1 MSSPSPTS
9 STQSSQ
15 SSSTSVSSSSTFV
28 VAVGSTNPTKVK
40 AVETIV
46 SRAFPHARVQP
57 VVVASGVS
65 EQPLSADETERGA
78 RARARA
84 ALAAVPGARFGI
96 GLEGGVHFA
105 AGAED
110 DAAVAA
116 ACDVINCCA
125 VAADDGS
132 VHVAWGVRFPL
143 PPAVGRRLRRG
154 EELGP
159 VMDELSGVRDSA
171 KTLGAVGFLSNGLL
185 TRDVMW
191 ESAVVCAL
199 MPWFHPELYLP

>member
-1 MSSPSPTS
+1 M
-9 STQSSQ
+9 
-15 SSSTSVSSSSTFV
+15 STSPQSEAHTNESIPLI

-40 AVETIV
+40 AVEAIV
-46 SRAFPHARVQP
+46 SRAFPHARVEP
-57 VVVASGVS
+57 AAVPSGVS
-65 EQPLSADETERGA
+65 EQPLSAGETERGA
-78 RARARA
+78 RERAWA

-96 GLEGGVHFA
+96 GLEGGVHFPA
-105 AGAED
+105 RHDDD
-110 DAAVAA
+110 DATAR
-116 ACDVINCCA
+116 CDVINCCA

-143 PPAVGRRLRRG
+143 PPTVGERLRRG

-159 VMDELSGVRDSA
+159 VMDELSGMKDSA
-171 KTLGAVGFLSNGLL
+171 KVLGAVGFLSNGLL

-199 MPWFHPELYLP
+199 MPWFHPELYMP